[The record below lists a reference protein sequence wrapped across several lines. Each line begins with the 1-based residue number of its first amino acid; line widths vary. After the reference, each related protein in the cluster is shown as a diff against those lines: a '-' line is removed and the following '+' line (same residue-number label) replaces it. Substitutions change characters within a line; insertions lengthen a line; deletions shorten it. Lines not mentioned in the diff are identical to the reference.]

1 VMLAYSSPKQATV
14 PLVPH
19 RLPHRIGRGTA
30 GFRGGLHVEG
40 GGSVSGE
47 RGALPVDAPSR
58 DVDSRLSSP
67 LEHVGG
73 TQLSLRSISC
83 QLRNAINQTVEQ

>member
-1 VMLAYSSPKQATV
+1 MCLTRVLM
-14 PLVPH
+14 PH
-19 RLPHRIGRGTA
+19 RLPHQIGRGTA
-30 GFRGGLHVEG
+30 GLRGGLHVESG
-40 GGSVSGE
+40 GEVSGE

-58 DVDSRLSSP
+58 DVDSRCRYRWSTSA
-67 LEHVGG
+67 G

>member
-1 VMLAYSSPKQATV
+1 
-14 PLVPH
+14 VPH
-19 RLPHRIGRGTA
+19 PGANASSSASPDRPGNRRTPA
-30 GFRGGLHVEG
+30 GLHVESG
-40 GGSVSGE
+40 GEVSGE
-47 RGALPVDAPSR
+47 RGALPVNAPSR

-83 QLRNAINQTVEQ
+83 QLRNAINQTVDQ